1 MNSVPSSAGLSA
13 VRCTDETPIYRAN
26 RSCRVTSNSTNNYQH
41 YSHIPST
48 LENTHLSQKQ
58 YSYTVNQRRGHANN
72 PRQHINVETTSRLYG
87 KSFSTAYYD
96 RVRAQVYLNTPMH
109 SQLKSAFLPPKP
121 STPQETPPK
130 TSSDNEDPP
139 LDYPNYT
146 IDSLIQ
152 RLVPTDTYK
161 PKVTFINP
169 MLMCSRLHIRPSILL
184 NKLACL
190 SINSLR
196 ESTHDQGV
204 RIMTNFLEILSHWTE
219 TFPYDFRNDEMI
231 SQLEELLR
239 KLNSYEPSFRSI
251 TKRIDKQLRSELS
264 KLDDYEDYIRQLN
277 KMSSKSLNQMTLNT
291 NIIDQCSTP
300 ILFAEQV
307 THIELSRLKAIGA
320 EEILQYF
327 ITKSANEDAR
337 AETKEIKASGQ
348 LKSSQVA
355 HDIKLT
361 FNFETYIQ
369 WFNRL
374 TFFVATEIVKHT
386 QRRLRIQLITYFIDA
401 AYHCLLLNNF
411 NSMFAILGGLNMQ
424 PVKRLTRTWAKVSL
438 EKFTQLEQFKNVS
451 KNFTYYRTQLK
462 RAMENARTRQWQV
475 DRIVIPF
482 TSLVSQD
489 VYFIKTRSKNY
500 TTEGGINLQK
510 YYSISKCVLEEFIQ
524 CQQSNCSFQRND
536 QIINFIITSPT
547 FSEDALM
554 LASFECEPATTAYEM
569 KTLAELQSK
578 NQ

>member
-1 MNSVPSSAGLSA
+1 MNSVPSSADLCTE
-13 VRCTDETPIYRAN
+13 RYTDEAPIYRAN
-26 RSCRVTSNSTNNYQH
+26 CSCRVTSSSTNNYQR

-48 LENTHLSQKQ
+48 QENTDSSQKQ
-58 YSYTVNQRRGHANN
+58 HSYTVNPRHGHFNN
-72 PRQHINVETTSRLYG
+72 LRQHINVGTSSRLYG

-109 SQLKSAFLPPKP
+109 SQSKSAFLPPK
-121 STPQETPPK
+121 SSMPQETLPK
-130 TSSDNEDPP
+130 NVSEASSDNDDPP
-139 LDYPNYT
+139 LDYLNYT

-161 PKVTFINP
+161 PK
-169 MLMCSRLHIRPSILL
+169 
-184 NKLACL
+184 
-190 SINSLR
+190 
-196 ESTHDQGV
+196 DQGV

-231 SQLEELLR
+231 SQFEELLR

-251 TKRIDKQLRSELS
+251 TKRIDKQLRSKLS

-277 KMSSKSLNQMTLNT
+277 KMSSKSLNQIALDTS
-291 NIIDQCSTP
+291 IIDRCSTP

-307 THIELSRLKAIGA
+307 TYIELSRLKPIGA

-327 ITKSANEDAR
+327 ITKSASEDAR
-337 AETKEIKASGQ
+337 AETKETKASSQ
-348 LKSSQVA
+348 LKSSHVA

-361 FNFETYIQ
+361 FTFETYIQ

-386 QRRLRIQLITYFIDA
+386 QRRLRIQLVTYFIDA

-475 DRIVIPF
+475 DRMVIPF
-482 TSLVSQD
+482 TSLISQD

-554 LASFECEPATTAYEM
+554 LASFECEPATTTYEI
-569 KTLAELQSK
+569 KILAELQSK